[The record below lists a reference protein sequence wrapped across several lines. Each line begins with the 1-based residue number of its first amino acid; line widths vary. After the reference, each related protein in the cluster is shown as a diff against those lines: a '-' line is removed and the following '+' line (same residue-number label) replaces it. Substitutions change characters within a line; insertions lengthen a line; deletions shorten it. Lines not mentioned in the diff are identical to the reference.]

1 MTRTSIL
8 LVLLVATISVGAEPK
23 KAAKAKLAEP
33 TVITAKSL
41 KFDYKRS
48 MATFEGDVVVV
59 DPEVRME
66 DDKLNVVFGQTN
78 ELKAVTA
85 TGDVRLWHEDKL
97 ASCRRAIYMARTG
110 EVILQGDAKVA
121 RGTDV
126 VAGNEI
132 TFWLHEDRMICKPGH
147 VIFYPAKRELPK
159 PGKKKLPQPGK
170 SRAGVEG

>member
-1 MTRTSIL
+1 MIRASML
-8 LVLLVATISVGAEPK
+8 LVLLMGAQIVWAEPAGAS
-23 KAAKAKLAEP
+23 AAAAKLADP
-33 TVITAKSL
+33 TVITAKTL

-48 MATFEGDVVVV
+48 IATFEDDVVVV

-66 DDKLNVVFGQTN
+66 ADKLSVVFNQTN
-78 ELKAVTA
+78 EIKAVTA
-85 TGDVRLWHEDKL
+85 TGDVRLWHDDKL

-132 TFWLHEDRMICKPGH
+132 TFWLHEDKMTCKPGH
-147 VIFYPAKRELPK
+147 VVFYPENRELPK
-159 PGKKKLPQPGK
+159 PP
-170 SRAGVEG
+170 RASSGTEG